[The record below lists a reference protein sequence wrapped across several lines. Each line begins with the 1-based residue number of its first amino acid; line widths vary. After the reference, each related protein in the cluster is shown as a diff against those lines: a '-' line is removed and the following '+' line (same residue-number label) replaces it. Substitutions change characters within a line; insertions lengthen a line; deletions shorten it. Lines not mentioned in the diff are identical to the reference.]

1 MNREFTFDKHHL
13 ELLLARFKGHNGL
26 RYSNWSSS
34 KASQNI
40 TMDKETFCSTFLEI
54 LQLNNSIHIKNLNQ
68 DCLELFK
75 KVSCK
80 DLFCFLLN

>member
-13 ELLLARFKGHNGL
+13 ELLLARFKGHNGS
-26 RYSNWSSS
+26 RYSNRSSS
-34 KASQNI
+34 KSSQST

-54 LQLNNSIHIKNLNQ
+54 LQLNNSIHVKNLNR

-75 KVSCK
+75 KV
-80 DLFCFLLN
+80 FLV